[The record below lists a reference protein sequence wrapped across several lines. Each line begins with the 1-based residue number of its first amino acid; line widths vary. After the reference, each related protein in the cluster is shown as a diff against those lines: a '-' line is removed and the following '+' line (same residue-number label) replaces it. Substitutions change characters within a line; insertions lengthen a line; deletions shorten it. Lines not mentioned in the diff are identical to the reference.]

1 MNRELDIETEFTFRG
16 VSFCW
21 LSEVKVLMSWFL
33 NHNKKCVV
41 MGRVVP
47 LCGTSAYTTLGDRVH

>member
-47 LCGTSAYTTLGDRVH
+47 LCGTSA